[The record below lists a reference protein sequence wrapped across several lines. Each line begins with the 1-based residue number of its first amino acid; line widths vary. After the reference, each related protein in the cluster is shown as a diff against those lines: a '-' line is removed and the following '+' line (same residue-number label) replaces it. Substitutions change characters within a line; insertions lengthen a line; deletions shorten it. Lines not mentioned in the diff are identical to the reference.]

1 MKLLFPNGEHA
12 PADLKPG
19 ITRIGSGAGAD
30 VVLMA
35 QGIAPQHCEV
45 HLGGIGAMLKLT
57 NAANSLVL
65 NGKQVVGDTAIKPGD
80 IILFGKIAARLVAG
94 DKVAAIP
101 SITKPPAADDVE
113 DGRTKVR
120 QALPKYILRGVS
132 GSTFGKNF
140 ALQGTMTVGRQPDC
154 DICIPSDEVSRHHA
168 KLQVMPD
175 GIAVEDIGSANGT
188 FINDKRVHT
197 GMLRPGEELRLDTV
211 RFMLVSPALEMQK
224 IAAAS
229 ETAKR
234 AAVPAAPK
242 EAASGGGV
250 GKWVI
255 IGIVLALAVF
265 GGLVASGV
273 ISLP

>member
-1 MKLLFPNGEHA
+1 MKLLFPNGEHT
-12 PADLKPG
+12 PVDLKSG

-35 QGIAPQHCEV
+35 AGIAAVHCEV
-45 HLGGIGAMLKLT
+45 HMGGTGAMLKP
-57 NAANSLVL
+57 ANSAAAVVL
-65 NGKQVVGDTAIKPGD
+65 NGKQIIGDTAIKPGD
-80 IILFGKIAARLVAG
+80 IILFGKIAARVVAG
-94 DKVAAIP
+94 EKVATAMP
-101 SITKPPAADDVE
+101 SITKPPAGDDIE

-120 QALPKYILRGVS
+120 QALPKFILRGVS

-197 GMLRPGEELRLDTV
+197 GMLKPGEELRLDTV
-211 RFMLVSPALEMQK
+211 RFMLVSPALEMHK
-224 IAAAS
+224 IASAS

-234 AAVPAAPK
+234 AAVPASAP
-242 EAASGGGV
+242 EPAGGGI

-255 IGIVLALAVF
+255 IGMVVVAAIV
-265 GGLVASGV
+265 GGLYAAGV
-273 ISLP
+273 INF

>member
-19 ITRIGSGAGAD
+19 ITRIGSGPGCD

-35 QGIAPQHCEV
+35 AGIATQHCEV
-45 HLGGIGAMLKLT
+45 HMGGAGGMLRLS
-57 NAANSLVL
+57 NAANLVAL

-80 IILFGKIAARLVAG
+80 IILFGKIGARVVTAEKTG
-94 DKVAAIP
+94 QIP
-101 SITKPPAADDVE
+101 SVTKPMVAEEVE

-120 QALPKYILRGVS
+120 QALPKFILRGVS

-197 GMLRPGEELRLDTV
+197 GMLKPGEELRLDTV

-224 IAAAS
+224 ISSAA

-234 AAVPAAPK
+234 AAVPPAK
-242 EAASGGGV
+242 VESSEGSGI
-250 GKWVI
+250 GKWVF
-255 IGIVLALAVF
+255 IGIALAAA
-265 GGLVASGV
+265 VAGTLYATGV
-273 ISLP
+273 IQF

>member
-1 MKLLFPNGEHA
+1 MKLLFPNGEHV
-12 PADLKPG
+12 PAELKAG
-19 ITRIGSGAGAD
+19 ITRIGSGAGSD

-35 QGIAPQHCEV
+35 AGIAPQHCEI
-45 HLGGIGAMLKLT
+45 HMGGTGATMRLS
-57 NAANSLVL
+57 NAANAVAL
-65 NGKQVVGDTAIKPGD
+65 NGRQVVGDSAIKPGD
-80 IILFGKIAARLVAG
+80 IILFGKIGARVVAAEKAN
-94 DKVAAIP
+94 AIP
-101 SITKPPAADDVE
+101 SVTRPPVAEDVE

-120 QALPKYILRGVS
+120 QALPKFILRGVS

-197 GMLRPGEELRLDTV
+197 GMLKAGEELRLDTV

-224 IAAAS
+224 VAADAGKKTVAS
-229 ETAKR
+229 
-234 AAVPAAPK
+234 APV
-242 EAASGGGV
+242 EESGSGV

-255 IGIVLALAVF
+255 IGMVLTAAVVAALF
-265 GGLVASGV
+265 GTGIIAL
-273 ISLP
+273 

>member
-1 MKLLFPNGEHA
+1 MKLLFPNGEHV
-12 PADLKPG
+12 PAELKPG
-19 ITRIGSGAGAD
+19 ITRIGSGAGSD

-35 QGIAPQHCEV
+35 AGIAPSLCEI
-45 HLGGIGAMLKLT
+45 HMGGTGATLRLV
-57 NAANSLVL
+57 NAATNVAL
-65 NGKQVVGDTAIKPGD
+65 NGRQVVGDSAIKPGD
-80 IILFGKIAARLVAG
+80 IILFGKIGARVMAATTAM
-94 DKVAAIP
+94 P
-101 SITKPPAADDVE
+101 SITKPPVADDIE

-175 GIAVEDIGSANGT
+175 GISVEDIGSANGT

-197 GMLRPGEELRLDTV
+197 GMLKPGEELRLDTV

-224 IAAAS
+224 IAAGDN
-229 ETAKR
+229 AKKTP
-234 AAVPAAPK
+234 VAAPV
-242 EAASGGGV
+242 ATSNGGGI
-250 GKWVI
+250 GKWVL
-255 IGIVLALAVF
+255 IGIVVTAIVVGALFA
-265 GGLVASGV
+265 AGV
-273 ISLP
+273 IKL

>member
-35 QGIAPQHCEV
+35 AGIAAQHCEV
-45 HLGGIGAMLKLT
+45 HMGGAGGMLRLT
-57 NAANSLVL
+57 NAANAVAL

-80 IILFGKIAARLVAG
+80 IILFGKIGARVVTAEKTG
-94 DKVAAIP
+94 PMP
-101 SITKPPAADDVE
+101 SITKPPSADEVE

-120 QALPKYILRGVS
+120 QALPKFILRGVS

-197 GMLRPGEELRLDTV
+197 GMLKPGEELRLDTV

-224 IAAAS
+224 ISAAA

-234 AAVPAAPK
+234 TAVPAAK
-242 EAASGGGV
+242 AESSGGGI

-255 IGIVLALAVF
+255 IGIVLAAV
-265 GGLVASGV
+265 VAGALYATGM
-273 ISLP
+273 IQL